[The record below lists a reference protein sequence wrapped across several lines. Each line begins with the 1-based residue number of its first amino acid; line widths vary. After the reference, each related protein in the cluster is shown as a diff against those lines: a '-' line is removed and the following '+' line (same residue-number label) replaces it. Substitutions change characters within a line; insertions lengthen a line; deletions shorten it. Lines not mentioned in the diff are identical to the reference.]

1 MLPPA
6 IGDTPGVLAGKPPT
20 PSTATPWEVTVA
32 CRRVTRRREVI
43 ARNTSVVNT
52 EGMQCGKW
60 RTQTSIVCIV
70 VHGLHDDPEHDLDLD
85 EGLALPRICFVIEAY
100 FSQANLESDRQ
111 IFDKFLVSLPQG
123 RHGAAQSAGARSAH
137 QITTVKF
144 AHSSQPATS

>member
-85 EGLALPRICFVIEAY
+85 EGLRAAWPSNARKNHEGLAVALDTLRGHSPCLMR
-100 FSQANLESDRQ
+100 LSDG
-111 IFDKFLVSLPQG
+111 PQ
-123 RHGAAQSAGARSAH
+123 R
-137 QITTVKF
+137 T
-144 AHSSQPATS
+144 